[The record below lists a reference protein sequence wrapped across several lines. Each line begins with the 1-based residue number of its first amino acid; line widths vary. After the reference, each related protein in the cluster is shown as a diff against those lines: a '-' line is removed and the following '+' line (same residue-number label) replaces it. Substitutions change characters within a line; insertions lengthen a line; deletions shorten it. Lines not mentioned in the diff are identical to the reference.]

1 MTRTAFYPGSFDPL
15 TNGHL
20 DIMSRALA
28 QFDRLVVGVGAHH
41 GKTPLLELET
51 RLALIEE
58 VARPLAAEA
67 GGEIAAV
74 SFSGL
79 VVDAAR
85 AAGAGALVRGL
96 RDASDFDYELRM
108 SRMNRSMAREIDSVF
123 FAAAPDVSFI
133 SSTLIRQ
140 IAAMGG
146 DIAAFVPAA
155 SAAAVRAAGAR

>member
-1 MTRTAFYPGSFDPL
+1 MTRTAFYAGSFDPP

-20 DIMSRALA
+20 DIIRRALA

-41 GKTPLLELET
+41 GKTPLLALET

-58 VARPLAAEA
+58 VARPLAAQA
-67 GGEIAAV
+67 GSELEAV
-74 SFSGL
+74 SFAGL

-85 AAGAGALVRGL
+85 AAGAGVLVRGL

-108 SRMNRSMAREIDSVF
+108 SRMNRSMAGDVETLF
-123 FAAAPDVSFI
+123 LAAAPEVSFI
-133 SSTLIRQ
+133 SSTLVRQ

-146 DIAAFVPAA
+146 DVAAFVPAA
-155 SAAAVRAAGAR
+155 SAAAIRAATAR